1 MSFLNVA
8 WSWPDYFKS
17 ISGIGDYNEALTK
30 AFDIISLVLWIILGI
45 VGAVGAIYA
54 IMLGIQ
60 LARAEDQGK
69 RDDAKKH
76 LVTVLIAVAVTLLLI
91 IFFTT
96 LLPAILSA
104 FSTSVKKDAEGT
116 GNLINPLLNLLR

>member
-1 MSFLNVA
+1 MAFMNVV
-8 WSWPDYFKS
+8 WSWGAYFEQKA
-17 ISGIGDYNEALTK
+17 GEYGEALGK
-30 AFDIISLVLWIILGI
+30 AFKIVELVMWILLGI

-54 IMLGIQ
+54 IILGIQ

-91 IFFTT
+91 LFFTT
-96 LLPAILSA
+96 LLPAIVSA
-104 FSTSVKKDAEGT
+104 FSGRVENPDTIGSVV
-116 GNLINPLLNLLR
+116 NPLLNLL